1 MNAGLEGRLW
11 RGGQPEDRGENR
23 GVEGTLWRGETGRT
37 EGRLWVGTE
46 SALSRLISGWY

>member
-1 MNAGLEGRLW
+1 ME
-11 RGGQPEDRGENR
+11 RGDSLGPGDRGENR